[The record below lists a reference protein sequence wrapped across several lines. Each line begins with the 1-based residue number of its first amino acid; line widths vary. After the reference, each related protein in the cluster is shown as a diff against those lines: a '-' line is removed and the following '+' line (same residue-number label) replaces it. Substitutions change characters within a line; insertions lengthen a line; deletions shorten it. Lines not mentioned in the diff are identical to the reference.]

1 MSRMVFLDLA
11 KRKFSEGTFIHEG
24 RVFSTNFVKNFRSR
38 VVSSFAGNMPSAG
51 EARAATQGQEEQQK
65 ADSQEAQSSKGILA
79 QLHTELHHGPA
90 PGDPAEEEAVRR
102 ALLES
107 LDPFAVSPTA
117 GSPTA
122 VGDGDTA
129 GSHADGR
136 AVAGPAPADAEDSAP
151 AHKLR
156 KVLGWRHAA
165 TAAAAR
171 QRFLTSHHLRSSAS
185 SSNSSLQ
192 AQAPQQCQQQQ
203 QQPPPGKG
211 AHSATGNPL
220 YKGIL
225 PPRPSLGI
233 PSGRRRWPGV
243 VPETPPF
250 PTPSPAAETARAGVP
265 AGAPAAAA
273 PAVGVPPVPAGP
285 PPPAAAAAPAAAPP
299 APLEEA

>member
-1 MSRMVFLDLA
+1 MS
-11 KRKFSEGTFIHEG
+11 
-24 RVFSTNFVKNFRSR
+24 
-38 VVSSFAGNMPSAG
+38 SAG
-51 EARAATQGQEEQQK
+51 EARAATQGQEAQ
-65 ADSQEAQSSKGILA
+65 ADSQEAQRSKGILA
-79 QLHTELHHGPA
+79 HLHTELHHGPA

-129 GSHADGR
+129 GS
-136 AVAGPAPADAEDSAP
+136 DAEDSAP
-151 AHKLR
+151 ACKWR
-156 KVLGWRHAA
+156 RVLGWRHVA
-165 TAAAAR
+165 TAVAAR
-171 QRFLTSHHLRSSAS
+171 QAARRRFHTWHPLRSSAS

-192 AQAPQQCQQQQ
+192 EQAPQQCQQQ

-233 PSGRRRWPGV
+233 PSGRRHWPGL

-273 PAVGVPPVPAGP
+273 PAGGVPPVPAGP
-285 PPPAAAAAPAAAPP
+285 PPPAAAAAAAAAPP